1 MPRTVTPRRSR
12 AGAFIGPG
20 LPAGRGSSYSVTL
33 QRSSCVRSQFVLPGA
48 TYCASSCNGGYSAT
62 VLLRRLLR
70 PLTLRGTTASSRFDL
85 PFYGG
90 PGGFSGSFVRT
101 DLRNERLHQLG
112 GFLHGRP
119 YRFAQFHKHL
129 VVVGVGFRPTPM
141 TWDDLRLA
149 ADHEGSGRPGA
160 QGASQ
165 LDDLDGVHAVGVE
178 RDRSIF
184 FDLRLDEVDGAGL
197 PTTRGGVDEDDQVVI
212 FVQGVR
218 EVHPADAEV
227 HDLDT
232 LRQLAFGESSYHLD
246 PEAVVAEED
255 VADAGDED
263 APTHRQPQG
272 RGALPHRARRK
283 TCVPG
288 CGHLLGL
295 CQDRPPT

>member
-1 MPRTVTPRRSR
+1 MPRTVIPRRSR
-12 AGAFIGPG
+12 VGDFMAPGTAGV
-20 LPAGRGSSYSVTL
+20 RWSSCRASL
-33 QRSSCVRSQFVLPGA
+33 QRSSGVRSQSVLPGA

-62 VLLRRLLR
+62 VWPRRLLR

-112 GFLHGRP
+112 GFLHSRP

-141 TWDDLRLA
+141 TWDHLRLA
-149 ADHEGSGRPGA
+149 ADHEGSGRSGA

-165 LDDLDGVHAVGVE
+165 LDDLDGVHPVGVE

-184 FDLRLDEVDGAGL
+184 LDLRLDEVDGAGL

-218 EVHPADAEV
+218 EVHPADDEV
-227 HDLDT
+227 H
-232 LRQLAFGESSYHLD
+232 HLD

-255 VADAGDED
+255 VADTCDED
-263 APTHRQPQG
+263 VPRHRRPQG
-272 RGALPHRARRK
+272 RAALPHPARRR
-283 TCVPG
+283 TCAPG
-288 CGHLLGL
+288 CGHLPGP
-295 CQDRPPT
+295 CQGRPPA

>member
-1 MPRTVTPRRSR
+1 MPRTVIPRRSR
-12 AGAFIGPG
+12 VGTFMAPGTAGV
-20 LPAGRGSSYSVTL
+20 RWSSCRASL
-33 QRSSCVRSQFVLPGA
+33 QRSSGVRSQSVLPVA

-62 VLLRRLLR
+62 VRPQRLLR

-90 PGGFSGSFVRT
+90 PGGFSGSFVHT
-101 DLRNERLHQLG
+101 DLRNERRHQLG

-119 YRFAQFHKHL
+119 YRFAQFHKRL
-129 VVVGVGFRPTPM
+129 VVGGVDFRPTPM
-141 TWDDLRLA
+141 TWDHLRLA
-149 ADHEGSGRPGA
+149 ADYEGSGRPGA

-165 LDDLDGVHAVGVE
+165 LDDLDGVHPVGVE
-178 RDRSIF
+178 RERYIV
-184 FDLRLDEVDGAGL
+184 FDLRLDDVDGAWL

-232 LRQLAFGESSYHLD
+232 LRQLAFRESSYHLD

-272 RGALPHRARRK
+272 RGAQPHRARRK
-283 TCVPG
+283 TCAPG
-288 CGHLLGL
+288 YGHLRGP